1 MFWMDSTDTV
11 GAFNGALLK
20 DSSNLPSGV
29 STYGPC
35 EYISYM
41 DDLIFNSW
49 ITCSQYGGMGM
60 CGGLILTAFATRAI
74 FLPIGFYGQI
84 IGYKMKLLAPD
95 MEEFQAN
102 MKRYQKQG
110 NKDAVNIEK

>member
-1 MFWMDSTDTV
+1 
-11 GAFNGALLK
+11 
-20 DSSNLPSGV
+20 
-29 STYGPC
+29 
-35 EYISYM
+35 M

-95 MEEFQAN
+95 MEEF
-102 MKRYQKQG
+102 
-110 NKDAVNIEK
+110 